1 MIKGQK
7 IFLREKKLED
17 APLDYSWR
25 IDEELSGLD
34 ATTPMRMS
42 YKQYLRIYQD
52 ELSYPVSWSKRFA
65 IETYANE
72 TIGNCMYYD
81 IDLVKLKAELGI
93 MIGNKEYWN
102 QGFGADVVNTL
113 TSHIFTD
120 TNLTCIYL
128 HTLSSNIRAQKSFSK
143 CGFSSIKENVRRN
156 GYEFML
162 MELTKETW
170 KRLDNVYPHGY
181 IQSN

>member
-1 MIKGQK
+1 LIKGQK

-102 QGFGADVVNTL
+102 QG
-113 TSHIFTD
+113 
-120 TNLTCIYL
+120 C
-128 HTLSSNIRAQKSFSK
+128 SK
-143 CGFSSIKENVRRN
+143 
-156 GYEFML
+156 
-162 MELTKETW
+162 
-170 KRLDNVYPHGY
+170 YPHKPHIYRHKPNLHIPTHPKFEYTSTKIFLKMWIFINKRKREKKRIRIHADGTHKG
-181 IQSN
+181 NMEEVG